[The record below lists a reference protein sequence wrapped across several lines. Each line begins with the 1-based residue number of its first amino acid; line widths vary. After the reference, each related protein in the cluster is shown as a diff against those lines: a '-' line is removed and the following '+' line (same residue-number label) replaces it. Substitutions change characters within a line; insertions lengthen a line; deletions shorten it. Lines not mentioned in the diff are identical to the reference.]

1 MISRPVY
8 TDRLLA
14 ARDPE
19 VVKIVTGVRR
29 CGKSTLLALLRKE
42 LLESGFPSER
52 LITINLELASNFALT
67 DSDEFMQHVI
77 ALLPEDGKA
86 FLFVDEI
93 QELDSW
99 ARVIN
104 GLRAE
109 YPLLDIYVT
118 GSNSRMLSGEDASY
132 LSGRYLAIKA
142 YPLSFK
148 EFFDFGGGKQAT
160 SIEEAFAEYERYG
173 SFPAVVLA
181 ENPAIKEA
189 ILAGL
194 YDSVFTRDV
203 VLRGRIRNQAAFS
216 RVSSFILDNV
226 GSETS
231 ARSLANVLKGSG
243 HGIGSDTVDTYLDL
257 MCRAFLTYRCERY
270 DIRGKER
277 LRTNGKYYV
286 VDTGLRNQVL
296 GADRGNRGHVTE
308 NLVFLELLRRGYEVS
323 VGVLPQAE
331 IDFVAQ
337 DPAGRIYIQVS
348 ETILDPS
355 VRDREMG
362 AFSKLRDGY
371 PRVIISK
378 DRGNLS
384 QDGVHH
390 RNFYDFL
397 MGDKLI

>member
-1 MISRPVY
+1 MIQRPSY
-8 TDRLLA
+8 MNRLLA
-14 ARDPE
+14 VRDPE
-19 VVKIVTGVRR
+19 IVKVITGVRR
-29 CGKSTLLALLRKE
+29 CGKSTLLALLRE
-42 LLESGFPSER
+42 RLLEDNVSSER
-52 LITINLELASNFALT
+52 IITVDLELASNFALA
-67 DSDEFMQHVI
+67 DPAEFVRHVTS
-77 ALLPEDGKA
+77 LLPKNESSY
-86 FLFVDEI
+86 LFVDEV
-93 QELDSW
+93 QELGPW

-118 GSNSRMLSGEDASY
+118 GSSSRMLAGEDASY
-132 LSGRYLAIKA
+132 LSGRYIEIKA

-148 EFFDFGGGKQAT
+148 EFFDFGGGSQASSVEVALT
-160 SIEEAFAEYERYG
+160 EYERYG

-181 ENPAIKEA
+181 KEPATKEA

-194 YDSVFTRDV
+194 FDSVFTRDV

-216 RVSSFILDNV
+216 RVSSFVLDNV

-231 ARSLANVLKGSG
+231 ANSIANVLKSSG
-243 HGIGSDTVDTYLDL
+243 HGVGSDTVDTYLDL

-337 DPAGRIYIQVS
+337 SPAGRIYIQVS
-348 ETILDPS
+348 ETILDP
-355 VRDREMG
+355 VVYAREMG

-371 PRVIISK
+371 PRIIITK
-378 DRGNLS
+378 DREDLSYEGVRHLNLC
-384 QDGVHH
+384 
-390 RNFYDFL
+390 DFL
-397 MGDKLI
+397 LGEEIT